1 MKNKAAAILLI
12 GILVGLAFAGKM
24 VHAECE
30 QPVIAKIAGVL
41 ADQGARL
48 DQWTLYSKKSETLSG
63 KNPADYVQRFTAE
76 HRLFKWSFET
86 RGNFV
91 KAIGTRYNKQIKG
104 FDKLQVVAT
113 LTNANSQS
121 YILYQVQGK
130 GAPRDWDQ
138 IVKKFNKQSFD
149 ILNEKT
155 AIFSCINGHYDG
167 KIEGVLRLKAEA
179 MLHEFNAVPKEQLEE
194 KNFISVSALTNDWD
208 LAIPA
213 KEGKMNV
220 QFALRNAGLGENPTV
235 TIGTPIITTEY

>member
-24 VHAECE
+24 VHAESQ
-30 QPVIAKIAGVL
+30 QPVMAKLAGVL
-41 ADQGARL
+41 ADQGAKL
-48 DQWTLYSKKSETLSG
+48 DQWTLYSKKSETLG
-63 KNPADYVQRFTAE
+63 EKNPVDYVQRFTAE
-76 HRLFKWSFET
+76 HRLFNWSFET

-91 KAIGTRYNKQIKG
+91 KAIGTRYNNQIKG
-104 FDKLQVVAT
+104 FEKLQVVAT
-113 LTNANSQS
+113 LTKANSQS
-121 YILYQVQGK
+121 YILYQVQGN
-130 GAPRDWDQ
+130 GARRDWNQ
-138 IVKKFNKQSFD
+138 LVKNYQKQSFD

-167 KIEGVLRLKAEA
+167 KIEGVLQLKAEA
-179 MLHEFNAVPKEQLEE
+179 MLHEFNAVPKEKLEE
-194 KNFISVSALTNDWD
+194 QDFISVSALTNEWD

-220 QFALRNAGLGENPTV
+220 QIALRNAGLGENPTV